1 MKFMN
6 LHCHSLDISI
16 FKNNAFIKTKT
27 ENDVVECDVFAISC
41 NNCLE
46 IYYDYNSNF
55 TLNINSI
62 TKNTS
67 LFCKIFR

>member
-1 MKFMN
+1 MN

-46 IYYDYNSNF
+46 IYYDYNSYF
-55 TLNINSI
+55 EY
-62 TKNTS
+62 K
-67 LFCKIFR
+67 